1 MVQNLIATIIINS
14 QTLDLAPAPIT
25 WWKWGCLT
33 LKSIPAAYW
42 FYPSHFLR
50 PFFPSISLSLS
61 LLAPDHY
68 FSSTFVTLQCITL
81 HTSLFHFRL
90 FFFSFFFSLSL
101 ILKSPSFPFLLLFT
115 PIALYFRVK
124 DFELKS
130 GMGDS
135 EKLGI
140 DGEGVHRRKK
150 TAFRLHAGSALFNI

>member
-1 MVQNLIATIIINS
+1 MVQILIATIIINS
-14 QTLDLAPAPIT
+14 QTLDLAPAPII

-33 LKSIPAAYW
+33 LKSIPAAYR

-50 PFFPSISLSLS
+50 PFFPSISLSVSLS
-61 LLAPDHY
+61 LLAPVHY
-68 FSSTFVTLQCITL
+68 FSSTFVTLQCIPL

-90 FFFSFFFSLSL
+90 FLSFSVSL

-135 EKLGI
+135 GKLGI